1 MLGLINEQ
9 EKRKVTTEVTKT
21 EKKVKVNKNETIDVN
36 FNEDALQGFNTK
48 SKKLMS

>member
-1 MLGLINEQ
+1 LLGLINDS

-21 EKKVKVNKNETIDVN
+21 EKKEKVNKKEMIDVN
-36 FNEDALQGFNTK
+36 FNEDSLTGFNTK